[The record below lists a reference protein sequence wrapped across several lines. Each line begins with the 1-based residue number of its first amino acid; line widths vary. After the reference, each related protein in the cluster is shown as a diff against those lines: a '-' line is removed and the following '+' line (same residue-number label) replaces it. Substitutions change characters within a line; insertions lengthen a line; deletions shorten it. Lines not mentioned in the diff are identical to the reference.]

1 MIMGNALILIH
12 VDIALIRNELL
23 LLLRSP
29 MSALGAGHSIS
40 SASHAAASQD
50 RAEISLQLSFPPPW
64 QLVTLD
70 SAVSSGPIERER
82 V

>member
-29 MSALGAGHSIS
+29 VSTLGAGHSIS

>member
-29 MSALGAGHSIS
+29 VSTLGAGHSIS
-40 SASHAAASQD
+40 SASHVAASQD